1 MEISVIMYLSEI
13 NLYVRNIQRGFEME
27 RYKVIL
33 VDDEAEAIE
42 VMKTQIHWNEL
53 GFDVVGHADNGI
65 KALELVEKLQPD
77 VVLTDIKMPYMDG
90 LELSRRLNRDYP
102 NIYIIICT
110 GYDKFAYAKE
120 AVHLDVKEY
129 ILKPVQT
136 VELSECLFELK
147 HILDRERE
155 EKLNDMKL
163 ENYFQEILP
172 VLQSNLFISL
182 IEGRISEEDCK
193 RFLTVYQVSLK
204 GSLFCCVEFHTSE
217 NHVPDGMNPL
227 LLSMSVEREIKKRL
241 AEKWRCQEFIY
252 LGDTILVLGLDSEE
266 QIVQVTDECD
276 RFCRWAYRMMGAVV
290 TAGVGITCDKLF
302 DINLSYESAREA
314 VSYRVLYGTK
324 RAINISE
331 IMPKEQ
337 KMLSQPEESRM
348 RELFR
353 AIRVG
358 NRERIE
364 NAVRKEIEKL
374 YKKTETLGQYSMST
388 MEIVSS
394 FYKFCANNSIDFH
407 EVSGD
412 VQILYEKVPQMDE
425 SSLTSWVMET
435 ALKIN
440 EKLKKARNRASV
452 RLTMEA
458 QDIVKE
464 KYMDPEIS
472 LDVVCAVLGVSNSYF
487 SSIFKKEMGK
497 SFISYLTDYRMDVAA
512 ELILNTDEK
521 SYIIAERVGYQDAN
535 YFSYVFKKKFGV
547 SPSKYR
553 AKHTE
558 KELKNEGKQHGI

>member
-1 MEISVIMYLSEI
+1 MYLSEI
-13 NLYVRNIQRGFEME
+13 NLYVRNVQRGFEME

-42 VMKTQIHWNEL
+42 VMETQIHWNEL

-147 HILDRERE
+147 HILDRKRE

-276 RFCRWAYRMMGAVV
+276 RFCKWVYRMMGAVV
-290 TAGVGITCDKLF
+290 TAGVGITCDNLF

-324 RAINISE
+324 RAINIRE

-440 EKLKKARNRASV
+440 EKLKKARNSASV

>member
-1 MEISVIMYLSEI
+1 MYLSEI

-42 VMKTQIHWNEL
+42 VMETQIHWNEL

-147 HILDRERE
+147 HILDRKRE

-276 RFCRWAYRMMGAVV
+276 RFCKWAYRMMGAVV
-290 TAGVGITCDKLF
+290 TAGVGITCDNLF

-324 RAINISE
+324 RAINIRE

-425 SSLTSWVMET
+425 SSLTSWVMKT

-440 EKLKKARNRASV
+440 EKLKKARNSASV

-553 AKHTE
+553 TKHTE

>member
-1 MEISVIMYLSEI
+1 MYLSEI
-13 NLYVRNIQRGFEME
+13 NLYVRNVQRGFEME

-147 HILDRERE
+147 HILDRKRE

-276 RFCRWAYRMMGAVV
+276 RFCKWAYRMMGAVV
-290 TAGVGITCDKLF
+290 TAGVGITCDNLF

-324 RAINISE
+324 RAINKRE

-440 EKLKKARNRASV
+440 EKLKKARNSASV
-452 RLTMEA
+452 RLTIEA

-472 LDVVCAVLGVSNSYF
+472 LDVVCAVIGVSNSYF

>member
-1 MEISVIMYLSEI
+1 MYLSEI

-388 MEIVSS
+388 MELVSS